1 MSEKQTQQRS
11 ANSRVQP
18 FYTGYF
24 AAVMATGIVS
34 TGLIIYHHVWVSDVL
49 MAIGVAVYVMLWF
62 VYIKRAVSVPRQ
74 LWQDLTNPA
83 STFGFFTIVAGSN
96 VLAVR
101 FLFQHWVLAA
111 KILGTIG
118 ILTWAVLFYTVMT
131 VLITGPAVRK
141 VDVNGGWLI
150 AIVAEES
157 IATYFAAMVDVDPPK
172 ATVLFLI
179 AATFW
184 AMGVMLYVIFIGL
197 IMNRLLFQN
206 VSLGDLQP
214 PYWINMGATAITVL
228 ASSRLLA
235 IHVHAPILLTLRPFL
250 AGVTL
255 MLWAWGTWWIPL
267 LVVLGVWKYG
277 HGHEPIFYHPSQ
289 WSIVFPLGMYATA
302 TTTMARIHG
311 FRPVHWLGEGFLWI
325 ALGAWILVSVLALF
339 RRRIT

>member
-1 MSEKQTQQRS
+1 MRQLNK
-11 ANSRVQP
+11 P

-34 TGLIIYHHVWVSDVL
+34 TALFIYQHFWLSDIL
-49 MAIGVAVYVMLWF
+49 MAVAVGLYVLLWF
-62 VYIKRAVSVPRQ
+62 VYVERAFSSPHKI
-74 LWQDLTNPA
+74 WQDLTNPA
-83 STFGFFTIVAGSN
+83 TTFGFFTIVAGSN

-111 KILGTIG
+111 KILGTVG
-118 ILTWAVLFYTVMT
+118 IISWAVLFYTVMT
-131 VLITGPAVRK
+131 ILIAGPAVK
-141 VDVNGGWLI
+141 KSAVNGGWLI

-157 IATYFAAMVDVDPPK
+157 IATYFAAMIDVDPHR

-179 AATFW
+179 SATFW
-184 AMGVMLYVIFIGL
+184 AMGFVLYIIFIGL
-197 IMNRLLFQN
+197 IMNRLLFQS
-206 VSLGDLQP
+206 VSLNDLQP

-235 IHVHAPILLTLRPFL
+235 IHAHAPILLTLRPFL

-267 LVVLGVWKYG
+267 LVILGIWKYG
-277 HGHEPIFYHPSQ
+277 HGHEPIVYHPSQ

-311 FRPVHWLGEGFLWI
+311 FQPLHRLGQGFLWV
-325 ALGAWILVSVLALF
+325 ALGAWLLVAILVFL
-339 RRRIT
+339 RRRPA

>member
-1 MSEKQTQQRS
+1 MSEKPAQRRS
-11 ANSRVQP
+11 VNSRAQP

-34 TGLIIYHHVWVSDVL
+34 TGLVIYHHVRLSDVL
-49 MAIGVAVYVMLWF
+49 MAIGVALYVMLWF
-62 VYIKRAVSVPRQ
+62 VYIKRAVSFPRQ
-74 LWQDLTNPA
+74 LWQDVTNPA

-111 KILGTIG
+111 KVLGTIG
-118 ILTWAVLFYTVMT
+118 ILTWAILFYTVMT

-157 IATYFAAMVDVDPPK
+157 IATYFAAMVDVDPRQ

-179 AATFW
+179 SATFW
-184 AMGVMLYVIFIGL
+184 AMGFMLYVIFIGL
-197 IMNRLLFQN
+197 IMNRLLFQS

-277 HGHEPIFYHPSQ
+277 HGQEPILYHPSQ

-311 FRPVHWLGEGFLWI
+311 FRPVHGLGQGFLWI
-325 ALGAWILVSVLALF
+325 ALGAWILVGLLAIF
-339 RRRIT
+339 RRKTD

>member
-1 MSEKQTQQRS
+1 MNLSNR
-11 ANSRVQP
+11 P

-34 TGLIIYHHVWVSDVL
+34 TALFIYRQYWPSDILMGIGMGLYVW
-49 MAIGVAVYVMLWF
+49 LWF
-62 VYIKRAVSVPRQ
+62 YYLHRTVHDPRKM
-74 LWQDLTNPA
+74 WQDFINPA
-83 STFGFFTIVAGSN
+83 TVFGFFTIVAGSN

-101 FLFQHWVLAA
+101 FLLQHWVLAA
-111 KILGTIG
+111 KVLGTIG
-118 ILTWAVLFYTVMT
+118 IVLWAVLFYTAMT
-131 VLITGPAVRK
+131 ILITGKAARE

-157 IATYFAAMVDVDPPK
+157 IATYFAAIVELNPHQ

-179 AATFW
+179 STTFW
-184 AMGVMLYVIFIGL
+184 AMGLMLYIIFIGF
-197 IMNRLLFQN
+197 IMNRLLFHS
-206 VSLGDLQP
+206 VSFGDLQP

-235 IHVHAPILLTLRPFL
+235 IHTHVPILLTLRPFL

-267 LVVLGVWKYG
+267 LLILGVWKYG
-277 HGHEPIFYHPSQ
+277 YGREPILYHPSQ

-302 TTTMARIHG
+302 TTTMAQIHG
-311 FRPVHWLGEGFLWI
+311 FYPVHWLGQGFLWI
-325 ALGAWILVSVLALF
+325 GLGAWILVAFLALF
-339 RRRIT
+339 RNRQT